1 MSDNIDHPYL
11 NFPTVI
17 DITLYKNNYYD
28 NLLVNKVKKEID
40 YGNIPDL
47 KDCYIVP
54 AVDFQ
59 KIFYKSFS
67 SEIEK
72 VKSLPNSDLQKNA
85 TSIYFLDKILSA
97 FCKLKYIKINVSNEA
112 SYSRINK
119 SEKIPTIFFNYKITA
134 STIDI
139 ASVFNDEEVAKV
151 NEFLIRNK
159 IAIWDEYVGYNH
171 IIEIKT
177 YDLLMIL
184 KDNEGHDPIVP
195 YIYDIID
202 PKTEQDDPLLFII
215 TDFEIN

>member
-1 MSDNIDHPYL
+1 MSDNIAYPYF

-28 NLLVNKVKKEID
+28 NLLVNRVKKEID
-40 YGNIPDL
+40 YGDIPDL

-59 KIFYKSFS
+59 KVFYKSIS

-72 VKSLPNSDLQKNA
+72 VNSLPNSDLQKNA
-85 TSIYFLDKILSA
+85 TSIYFLDKILSSLS
-97 FCKLKYIKINVSNEA
+97 KLKYIKINVSNEA

-119 SEKIPTIFFNYKITA
+119 SEKVPTIFFNYKITA
-134 STIDI
+134 STIDLTELF
-139 ASVFNDEEVAKV
+139 SNDDLLKINNILIESEVAK
-151 NEFLIRNK
+151 
-159 IAIWDEYVGYNH
+159 WDEFVGYNH

-177 YDLLMIL
+177 YDFITML
-184 KDNEGHDPIVP
+184 KENESDPI
-195 YIYDIID
+195 IQSLYDMID

>member
-1 MSDNIDHPYL
+1 MSDNTEYPYF

-28 NLLVNKVKKEID
+28 NLLVNRVKKEVD
-40 YGNIPDL
+40 YGDIPDL

-59 KIFYKSFS
+59 KVFYNSFS

-72 VKSLPNSDLQKNA
+72 VKSLPNADLQKNA

-97 FCKLKYIKINVSNEA
+97 FNKLKYIKINVSNEA

-119 SEKIPTIFFNYKITA
+119 SERVPTIFFNYKITA
-134 STIDI
+134 STIDLTELFNNEDLTKINQILIDSSI
-139 ASVFNDEEVAKV
+139 AK
-151 NEFLIRNK
+151 
-159 IAIWDEYVGYNH
+159 WDDYVGYNH
-171 IIEIKT
+171 IMEIKT
-177 YDLLMIL
+177 YDFITVL
-184 KDNEGHDPIVP
+184 KENESDPI
-195 YIYDIID
+195 IQHLYDMID